1 MNSPAHVIIMFLD
14 ASLAHLTFFF
24 FRVMYFS
31 IHRYEHGEF
40 WPNLR
45 ESDYDFIGEGNGRGY
60 NINVPLNKVGN
71 GYINL
76 NE

>member
-1 MNSPAHVIIMFLD
+1 
-14 ASLAHLTFFF
+14 
-24 FRVMYFS
+24 MYFS
-31 IHRYEHGEF
+31 IHRYEYGEF